1 MAARTVL
8 TCVGTHGPALLPGE
22 WGGPAQDGAGAPR
35 LEGGGS
41 RRGSPG
47 VGASFHLEAWQLSLH
62 PTKEETDPGRDSY
75 SPKTFHPPQ
84 AFSGRSVIQTRVSS
98 LRLRVG

>member
-8 TCVGTHGPALLPGE
+8 TGVGTHGPALVPRE
-22 WGGPAQDGAGAPR
+22 WGGPAQDGAEAPR
-35 LEGGGS
+35 LEGEGA

-62 PTKEETDPGRDSY
+62 PTSEGTDPWRDSC

-84 AFSGRSVIQTRVSS
+84 AFSGRSVIQSPAS
-98 LRLRVG
+98 G